1 MHWPALG
8 TVIPYQAIPDL
19 RVKYAS
25 KSKPPRV
32 GRVSTRRSSQRS
44 PGRRFRRLRTPA
56 HGVISSPVAP
66 HTATLVRFDFYGDES
81 GNEAVATKKGSYE
94 MQGDAMEMQIGDPN
108 AVYGAQQVDTTS

>member
-32 GRVSTRRSSQRS
+32 GRVSTRRSSQSS
-44 PGRRFRRLRTPA
+44 PGRRLRRPDIPAPGVTSSLAAPPSATPA
-56 HGVISSPVAP
+56 
-66 HTATLVRFDFYGDES
+66 RFDFYGDES

-94 MQGDAMEMQIGDPN
+94 MQGDAVEMQIGDPN
-108 AVYGAQQVDTTS
+108 AV

>member
-25 KSKPPRV
+25 KSKPPSA
-32 GRVSTRRSSQRS
+32 GRVSTRCSSQS
-44 PGRRFRRLRTPA
+44 LPGRRFKGSGIRGP
-56 HGVISSPVAP
+56 GVISSPVAS

-81 GNEAVATKKGSYE
+81 GNEAVPTTTGSCE
-94 MQGDAMEMQIGDPN
+94 IQGDGVAMQTGDPN
-108 AVYGAQQVDTTS
+108 AV